1 VEKGV
6 RFNIEFFNGYK
17 KIKKRRISSVL
28 GYLPQAL
35 VSSNFFLP
43 RYYIYYKVR
52 NRSFVKNLTLH
63 TNLWL
68 HLQSLVVEG
77 RHLEVCLPR
86 SGAIRNSDCM
96 DAPVGHNVTHDF

>member
-1 VEKGV
+1 MHLTS
-6 RFNIEFFNGYK
+6 K
-17 KIKKRRISSVL
+17 KCKTET
-28 GYLPQAL
+28 A
-35 VSSNFFLP
+35 
-43 RYYIYYKVR
+43 
-52 NRSFVKNLTLH
+52 TLH

-86 SGAIRNSDCM
+86 SGAMRNSDCL